1 MTHDDDRQLSRT
13 VSDFGVLSMGGNIY
27 SRHLDSMRAP
37 HVLASIRPF
46 NLNARD
52 TAEVLHVM
60 PSGNAISIRSQEM
73 GEGHFQINRFD
84 FLLDTSSL
92 MRFFI
97 ESH

>member
-1 MTHDDDRQLSRT
+1 
-13 VSDFGVLSMGGNIY
+13 MGGNIY
-27 SRHLDSMRAP
+27 SRHLGGTHAT

-52 TAEVLHVM
+52 TAVVLHVM
-60 PSGNAISIRSQEM
+60 PSGNAISIRSQEV
-73 GEGHFQINRFD
+73 GFRFTVDEGQFQINRFD